1 MRTPPFPRAVLAA
14 SLLASVAGL
23 SQAAEGFKVRYP
35 LSGSLGG
42 EIVAPVDKPGFFGSI
57 VVTDIDIDKLTD
69 STGNA
74 RQQPVSGAFATPT
87 AIAGA
92 VRRATYSGI
101 TLVDLKQKQTNANL
115 FIGYLSEGLV
125 GGGRWTV
132 VVNLPYT
139 TKLDRK
145 LGITGT
151 TPTLSTLSPALT
163 TPPLPAG
170 TAAAAQAQAQAGF
183 NTAYQAGLA
192 AQSAANTGSVDG
204 MGDAEVTGAWV
215 YRQDKLKV
223 IAGVTLAL
231 PTGQYD
237 ASSAINIGFGN
248 FYTVRPGVAVA
259 YNPSPSWTLA
269 ARGALAFNTRNRD
282 NHLKS
287 GDYTALDLAAAYRSP
302 IGVIGPHVLIVKQHE
317 DDDGG
322 TQGANR
328 FSASGA
334 GLFYTTLIPG
344 INAGLNLS
352 YMKMIDA
359 RNALSGSFTQVR
371 ISKAF

>member
-42 EIVAPVDKPGFFGSI
+42 EIVAPVDNPGFFGSI

-74 RQQPVSGAFATPT
+74 RQQTVSGAFATPT

-125 GGGRWTV
+125 GGGRWSL

-145 LGITGT
+145 LGITGS

-192 AQSAANTGSVDG
+192 AQAAANTGSVEG
-204 MGDAEVTGAWV
+204 MGDAEVTAAWV
-215 YRQDKLKV
+215 YRKDNLKV
-223 IAGVTLAL
+223 IAGLTLAL

-237 ASSAINIGFGN
+237 ANSAINIGFGN
-248 FYTVRPGVAVA
+248 FYTLRPGVAVA
-259 YNPSPSWTLA
+259 YNASPSWTLA

-287 GDYTALDLAAAYRSP
+287 GDYIALDLVAVYRSP

-334 GLFYTTLIPG
+334 GIFYTTLIPG